1 MKSILLVSYVILLK
15 QIENCVRQTVFYKYR
30 GSPPNA
36 KNGTRKN
43 TALREIALCEV
54 TIM

>member
-1 MKSILLVSYVILLK
+1 MTMMMMNDI
-15 QIENCVRQTVFYKYR
+15 RYR

-43 TALREIALCEV
+43 TVLREIALCEV